1 MASSRAKRKLTRSAA
16 DRRAQIAAGGLL
28 TAGVALVGKAALE
41 RDGSD
46 AAHRS
51 GASRAYRVRR
61 KETPSEGIKRI
72 AEGRAEKALEELRG
86 ARESDPAGSVHAARK
101 DLKKLRSALRLVR
114 SAIGETRFRSENK
127 LYRDAGRRL
136 SASRDAEVKLETL
149 AGLEERFGED
159 LADETVATWRACL
172 SEERDDL
179 GDEDALAG
187 QIESAVAEIRAGR
200 GRMDRWGLSGA
211 SWGLFAPGID
221 RTYQRGRRVMKR
233 VQARHG
239 AADVHE
245 WRKRVK
251 DLWYQLRIVSE
262 MWPGLLGETA
272 EQAHE
277 LAELLGSHH
286 DLTVLRDDLTARVSL
301 SSKRHILTLIE
312 HRQEELLS
320 AALDLGSRIYAE
332 KNKDFARRLAVYW
345 ASWREG

>member
-1 MASSRAKRKLTRSAA
+1 MASSRAKRTLTRSAA
-16 DRRAQIAAGGLL
+16 DRRAQIAAGGILA
-28 TAGVALVGKAALE
+28 AGAALVGKAALE

-46 AAHRS
+46 ADRS
-51 GASRAYRVRR
+51 GVSRAYRVRR

-72 AEGRAEKALEELRG
+72 AEGRAEKALEELRRAG
-86 ARESDPAGSVHAARK
+86 ESDPAGSVHAARK

-149 AGLEERFGED
+149 AALGERFGED
-159 LADETVATWRACL
+159 LAGDTVAAWRACL

-187 QIESAVAEIRAGR
+187 QIESAVGEIQAGR
-200 GRMDRWGLSGA
+200 DRMDRWALSGA

-221 RTYQRGRRVMKR
+221 RTYQRGRRAMKR
-233 VQARHG
+233 VRARHG

-251 DLWYQLRIVSE
+251 DLWYQLRIVRE

-277 LAELLGSHH
+277 LADLLGSHH

-301 SSKRHILTLIE
+301 SSKRQILTLIE

-332 KNKDFARRLAVYW
+332 KNKAFARRLAAYW
-345 ASWREG
+345 ASWRER